1 MNISE
6 ILQEALKDNNKQL
19 NEVLSESKYIDPIRV
34 KVVIKK
40 TEGEDNYPT
49 ARDKFDQISKF
60 TIHPEVLVDYSDGTG
75 EICFPG
81 RKDIENWVEQVIDEI
96 VSDEESKYFDI
107 EIY

>member
-6 ILQEALKDNNKQL
+6 ILRESLKESKEL
-19 NEVLSESKYIDPIRV
+19 NEVVSRSKYIDPIRV

-40 TEGEDNYPT
+40 TTGEDSYPT
-49 ARDKFDQISKF
+49 AKDKFDQISNF
-60 TIHPEVLVDYSDGTG
+60 YIHPEVLVDYSDGTG

-96 VSDEESKYFDI
+96 ISSEEANYFDI